1 LQNIIELNYFY
12 CCDSCFILQSRCSFS
27 VQKVGKLTGPCMGLW
42 LCCDSDWSYDI
53 LAFGMNIA
61 LR

>member
-1 LQNIIELNYFY
+1 L
-12 CCDSCFILQSRCSFS
+12 CFILQSRCSFS
-27 VQKVGKLTGPCMGLW
+27 VQKVGKLMGLW

-53 LAFGMNIA
+53 TAFGMNIA